1 MLSLLAQALTLGKD
15 ISQQMQLGEWQRVGE
30 LQEQQQ
36 ELLRQLDSME
46 VPKDATLQGKI
57 EQLSLQIQALTE
69 QQLLISH
76 ARKDVLLTEIKKSN
90 KSKQMNNAYNQNS

>member
-36 ELLRQLDSME
+36 LLLQQLESME
-46 VPKDATLQGKI
+46 VPKDIALQGKI

>member
-1 MLSLLAQALTLGKD
+1 
-15 ISQQMQLGEWQRVGE
+15 MQLGEWQQVGD

-36 ELLRQLDSME
+36 GLLKQLDSMK
-46 VPKDATLQGKI
+46 VPADVVEQAKI

-76 ARKDVLLTEIKKSN
+76 ARKDKLLTEIKKSN

>member
-1 MLSLLAQALTLGKD
+1 MLTLLAQALTLGKD
-15 ISQQMQLGEWQRVGE
+15 ISQQMQLGDWQQVSD

-36 ELLRQLDSME
+36 LLLKQLDGMN
-46 VPKDATLQGKI
+46 VPKDAALQVKI

-69 QQLLISH
+69 QQLIISH
-76 ARKDVLLTEIKKSN
+76 ARKDELLTEIKKSN